1 MIELHIIG
9 EGYTEERFI
18 KELLIGHLAN
28 YGIKVVASIF
38 VTKFDEDTGRMYKGG
53 ISNYQKVRSDIVRR
67 LSADRRDN
75 LRVSTMIDFYGL
87 PADFPSYYQAYR
99 EEDPYKRVETLEAA
113 FAADIRDSRFIPYLS
128 LHEFEAL
135 IFSDPNMLRRIYF
148 DNDKQIDGL
157 VALSKEVNP
166 EQINDDAETCP
177 SRRIKKAIRSYNKRF
192 AGSRVA
198 KAVGLNKIR
207 SRCKH
212 FDEWIGKLEG
222 LATAGGCQ

>member
-18 KELLIGHLAN
+18 KELLVGHLAN

-38 VTKFDEDTGRMYKGG
+38 VTKFDEDTGRLYKGG
-53 ISNYQKVRSDIVRR
+53 ISNYQKVKSDIVRR
-67 LSADRRDN
+67 LSSDRRDN

-99 EEDPYKRVETLEAA
+99 KEDAYKRVETLEAA
-113 FAADIRDSRFIPYLS
+113 FAEDIGDGRFVPYIS
-128 LHEFEAL
+128 LHEFETL
-135 IFSDPNMLRRIYF
+135 LFSDPNMLRRVYF

-157 VALSKEVNP
+157 VALSQEVKP
-166 EQINDDAETCP
+166 ELINDDPETCP
-177 SRRIKKAIRSYNKRF
+177 SKRIKKAIRSYNKRF

-198 KAVGLNKIR
+198 KAIGLNKIR

-212 FDEWIGKLEG
+212 FDEWIGILEG
-222 LATAGGCQ
+222 LAKESS

>member
-1 MIELHIIG
+1 VIELHIIG

-38 VTKFDEDTGRMYKGG
+38 VTKFDEDTGRLYKGG

-67 LSADRRDN
+67 LSSDRRDN

-99 EEDPYKRVETLEAA
+99 EEDPYKRVEILEAA

-135 IFSDPNMLRRIYF
+135 IFSDPNKLRRIYF

-157 VALSKEVNP
+157 VALSEEVNP
-166 EQINDDAETCP
+166 ELINDNPETCP
-177 SRRIKKAIRSYNKRF
+177 SRRIKRAIRSYNKRF

-198 KAVGLNKIR
+198 KAIGLNRIR

-212 FDEWIGKLEG
+212 FDEWLLGLEG
-222 LATAGGCQ
+222 LTIAN